1 MKITPNLSTFKTPE
15 TQKPTHQKEEAT
27 KNNEATASKPVDQYI
42 PSTNFKKAG
51 YEKPMTKVDGPTIE
65 RLKAESEKAYEN
77 LQNLV
82 RQLLE
87 RQGIS
92 VEDARSGKKEIVV
105 DEQVRLDAE
114 KSIGEGGE
122 QSPEKV
128 SDRILE
134 FANAISGG
142 DKSKFDLLKNS
153 IEEGFNQAKQ
163 ALGGT
168 LPDISQKTYDLVME
182 KLNNWKDEA

>member
-1 MKITPNLSTFKTPE
+1 MKITPNLSTFKMPQ
-15 TQKPTHQKEEAT
+15 TQKPAPEKEEAT
-27 KNNEATASKPVDQYI
+27 KKNESTNNKPVDQYI
-42 PSTNFKKAG
+42 PSTNFKNAG
-51 YEKPMTKVDGPTIE
+51 YEKPMTKIDGPTIE

-82 RQLLE
+82 RELLE
-87 RQGIS
+87 RQGIT
-92 VEDARSGKKEIVV
+92 VEDVRSGKKTIVV
-105 DEQVRLDAE
+105 DEKIRLDAE

-134 FANAISGG
+134 FANAISEG
-142 DKSKFDLLKNS
+142 DKSKFDLLKSS

-182 KLNNWKDEA
+182 KLNNWKEEA